1 MNKQNSLLI
10 YNKFI
15 NYISKIK
22 LFEIYLFINKNGD
35 NEYPIS
41 ENVNIII
48 FSEKSKYNLKRKLVK
63 NNIDILIYQFYDEY
77 EIEMLNHLK
86 NIKTIFYNH
95 SCFLIRLYLKSHSRS
110 YNTFKN
116 LYNAYRN
123 SKYVISLI
131 HFENDYL
138 FKKWGIN
145 SIFQN
150 NFISYDYDSIIP
162 SDLSSKIIL
171 MIGRGNDIT
180 KRFDL
185 GIKSMKFI
193 IKEIPESEM
202 KIISDIKGMEN
213 LQNLVKKLKLEKN
226 IKFIG
231 YTSTPE
237 IYFKNAS
244 LHILPSIC
252 ESFGLSISET
262 KTYGIPN
269 ILTGLDYIST
279 SKGGTINI
287 FDDKPESIAKEAIKI
302 LKDGKYRKK
311 LGKEARESMREFKN
325 ESTAKRWINI
335 ILSIYNGDKYYN
347 KIREEDEKISENQAK
362 ILLQKQIELLKIRK
376 KELRNL
382 TIDELSDFNFV
393 EKIVLLIIL
402 IIFLK

>member
-1 MNKQNSLLI
+1 MYSILI
-10 YNKFI
+10 HNKFI
-15 NYISKIK
+15 NYISKNK
-22 LFEIYLFINKNGD
+22 LFEIYLFINKNCD
-35 NEYPIS
+35 NEYQIS
-41 ENVNIII
+41 KDINVVI
-48 FSEKSKYNLKRKLVK
+48 FSDKSKYNLKRKLLK
-63 NNIDILIYQFYDEY
+63 NNIDILIYQFYNEY

-95 SCFLIRLYLKSHSRS
+95 SCFLIRLYLRSHSRS
-110 YNTFKN
+110 YNTFKK
-116 LYNAYRN
+116 LYNAYKN
-123 SKYVISLI
+123 SKYVISLV

-162 SDLSSKIIL
+162 SDLSSKTIL
-171 MIGRGNDIT
+171 MIGRGDDIT
-180 KRFDL
+180 KRFYL
-185 GIKSMKFI
+185 GIESMKFI
-193 IKEIPESEM
+193 IKEIPDCEM
-202 KIISDIKGMEN
+202 KIISDIKGIDN
-213 LQNLVKKLKLEKN
+213 LKNLVKKLNLDKN

-237 IYFKNAS
+237 IYFNNAS

-269 ILTGLDYIST
+269 ILTGLDYISPA
-279 SKGGTINI
+279 KGGTIII
-287 FDDKPESIAKEAIKI
+287 FDDKPETIAKEAIKI
-302 LKDGKYRKK
+302 LKDEKYRKK

-325 ESTAKRWINI
+325 ELTAKRWIKI
-335 ILSIYNGDKYYN
+335 ILSIYNGDEYYN

-376 KELRNL
+376 KEMRNI
-382 TIDELSDFNFV
+382 TIDQLSDFNFV
-393 EKIVLLIIL
+393 EKIV
-402 IIFLK
+402 F